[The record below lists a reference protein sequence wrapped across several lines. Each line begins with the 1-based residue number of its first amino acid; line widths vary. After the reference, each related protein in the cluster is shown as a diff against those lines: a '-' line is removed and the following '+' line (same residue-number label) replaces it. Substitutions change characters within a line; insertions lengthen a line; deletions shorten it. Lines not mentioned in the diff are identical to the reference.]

1 MADTARAQKIADR
14 IKTLTAANLEPIV
27 KDPDLGFV
35 TITDVRVTGDLQHA
49 SIFYTVFG
57 DAGQR
62 AQTARLLELNKGKL
76 RSFVGKQLGIR
87 LTPSLEFIADAIPET
102 AAHLED
108 LLREARERDAAVAAA
123 AAGAVHAGEADPYKK
138 DREDDED
145 DGRPGA
151 SPPRSRVPTPEDAG
165 SAQPTRPR
173 RTASSSSTSRRAGP
187 ATTSWRAP
195 GACARTRKVGHAGTL
210 DPMATGVL
218 VLGVGRATRLL
229 TFLVGCDKDYTA
241 TIRLGQATLTDDA
254 EGEVTASVGAAG
266 VERDAVVAAA
276 RRAHR
281 RHRPGPERRQR
292 HQGQGGAVLPP
303 GAGRRVRR
311 PRRRARSRCRASRSV
326 TCGTLDVDGVPVLD
340 VDVEVTVSSG
350 TYVRALAR
358 DLGAALGC
366 GGHLT
371 ALRRTRVGG
380 FASGRRAP
388 ARRPRG
394 PTGRA
399 DAGDPARRRGPR
411 RLRRARGRRGAGA
424 HPGLRAAPGVG
435 GAGAHR
441 AGRGDRPGRHA
452 SWRCSTS
459 RVPRHAASSCS
470 APASS

>member
-14 IKTLTAANLEPIV
+14 IKTLTAENLESIV

-49 SIFYTVFG
+49 SLFYTVFG

-123 AAGAVHAGEADPYKK
+123 AAGAVHAGDADPYKK
-138 DREDDED
+138 DREDE
-145 DGRPGA
+145 A
-151 SPPRSRVPTPEDAG
+151 TRSRVTRRRVTPTPDGILVVDKPPGWTSHDVVAR
-165 SAQPTRPR
+165 AR
-173 RTASSSSTSRRAGP
+173 RL
-187 ATTSWRAP
+187 
-195 GACARTRKVGHAGTL
+195 CATRKVGHAGTL

-254 EGEVTASVGAAG
+254 EGEVTASAGAAG
-266 VERDAVVAAA
+266 IERGCRGRPRRWRSPATSSRCRARSARSRSRASGPTTGCAAA
-276 RRAHR
+276 RASSS
-281 RHRPGPERRQR
+281 
-292 HQGQGGAVLPP
+292 PP
-303 GAGRRVRR
+303 G
-311 PRRRARSRCRASRSV
+311 RSRCRGSSSARRAPV
-326 TCGTLDVDGVPVLD
+326 DVDGIPVLD

-358 DLGAALGC
+358 DLGAALR
-366 GGHLT
+366 
-371 ALRRTRVGG
+371 LRRAPDRV
-380 FASGRRAP
+380 AAHPGRRVRHRRRPP

-399 DAGDPARRRGPR
+399 DAGHAARRRRPR
-411 RLRRARGRRGAGA
+411 GLRRA
-424 HPGLRAAPGVG
+424 
-435 GAGAHR
+435 
-441 AGRGDRPGRHA
+441 
-452 SWRCSTS
+452 
-459 RVPRHAASSCS
+459 
-470 APASS
+470 